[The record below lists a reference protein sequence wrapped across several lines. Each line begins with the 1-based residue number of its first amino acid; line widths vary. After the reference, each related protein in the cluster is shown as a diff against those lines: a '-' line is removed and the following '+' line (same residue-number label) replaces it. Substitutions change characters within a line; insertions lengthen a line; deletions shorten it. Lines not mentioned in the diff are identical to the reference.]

1 MGPWEFR
8 LATEA
13 DLPAL
18 LDLSIRVLR
27 ADLER
32 VGRFDRDRRA
42 KRMRASF
49 DKGGLRLMVRDGTV
63 LGCIQS
69 IRQADHLEITSAYI
83 EPSAQ
88 GSGLGRAA
96 VAAILAEAPELEA
109 RIEVLKGSPARGFW
123 ERLGFA
129 VTGEAG
135 VDLHMSHPPR
145 R

>member
-1 MGPWEFR
+1 MPGWEFR

-13 DLPAL
+13 DLPGL

-32 VGRFDRDRRA
+32 VGRFDPDRRA
-42 KRMRASF
+42 GRMRAGFEKS
-49 DKGGLRLMVRDGTV
+49 GLRLMVRDGAV

-69 IRQADHLEITSAYI
+69 LRHPDHLEITSAYI

-88 GSGLGRAA
+88 GLGLGRAV
-96 VAAILAEAPELEA
+96 VAALLAEEPALEA
-109 RIEVLKGSPARGFW
+109 RIEVLKGSPARAFW
-123 ERLGFA
+123 ERMGFA

-135 VDLHMSHPPR
+135 VDLHMARPPR